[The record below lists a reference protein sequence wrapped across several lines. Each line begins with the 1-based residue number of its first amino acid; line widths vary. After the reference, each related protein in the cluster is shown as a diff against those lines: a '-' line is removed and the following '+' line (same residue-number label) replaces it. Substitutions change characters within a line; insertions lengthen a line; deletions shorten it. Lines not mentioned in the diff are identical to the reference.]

1 MQATRI
7 VVRASMVVV
16 TCVFAAGVVATAVRA
31 DDSKAVYEKQC
42 ASCHGAG
49 GKGDGPAGK
58 FLKPPPTDFATA
70 LKGKTDADVAKVI
83 KEGGKAVGKSALMP
97 AFGSRLSDDQ
107 INGLVAYI
115 KGL

>member
-1 MQATRI
+1 MQTKKI
-7 VVRASMVVV
+7 VVRASMMVV
-16 TCVFAAGVVATAVRA
+16 TGVFAVGLVATAVRA
-31 DDSKAVYEKQC
+31 DESKAVYEKQC

-58 FLKPPPTDFATA
+58 FLKPPLTDFATA
-70 LKGKTDADVAKVI
+70 LKGRTDADIAKAI
-83 KEGGKAVGKSALMP
+83 KEGGKAVGKSAAMP